1 MRLCKLIVISS
12 DKVQVIQ
19 CRSEN
24 PASFVV
30 RLAGADESD
39 LTNALYLRLEWYD
52 GNIFHMA
59 VCELVSADKGN
70 VTLKP
75 VSEVLRKDSEQFH
88 IIESFDTVESKKI
101 SPERLPEYAQKTDN
115 INRRF
120 RNSLTAQIK
129 NMLSDEPISNQ
140 FLFKLLLQIDGKLD
154 ELLAHKIDGSIEGL
168 SDCTLLALSGGGLYF
183 TADSAHPG
191 DLFYLQSTPKYTSNL
206 IFAAVC
212 RAVEVIKTPEGV
224 VVMSEFAHLDETSRD
239 GMVHFVFEKE
249 REKLKRIRAN
259 V

>member
-1 MRLCKLIVISS
+1 MRLCKLIVIGS
-12 DKVQVIQ
+12 DRVQVIQ

-30 RLAGADESD
+30 RPAGIDESD
-39 LTNALYLRLEWYD
+39 LKDALYLRLEWYD

-59 VCELVSADKGN
+59 VCSFVSFSDGGL
-70 VTLKP
+70 TLKP
-75 VSEVLRKDSEQFH
+75 LSEVVKEEAEQFH
-88 IIESFDTVESKKI
+88 IIESFDTVESRKI
-101 SPERLPEYAQKTDN
+101 SSAQLAEYAQKTDN

-129 NMLSDEPISNQ
+129 NMLSDESITNQ

-154 ELLAHKIDGSIEGL
+154 ELLAHKIDGSIDGL
-168 SDCTLLALSGGGLYF
+168 TECTLLALSGGGLYF
-183 TADSAHPG
+183 TADSAEPG

-212 RAVEVIKTPEGV
+212 RAREVIKTPSGV